1 MAKGWESKGI
11 EAQREEEL
19 EEKGPWKPPE
29 QLEIE
34 SKLHGLELSK
44 TRIERELEEA
54 TTEAHRAALQNAL
67 EYLAKEIDELRGRE

>member
-1 MAKGWESKGI
+1 MAKGWESKAV

-29 QLEIE
+29 QLEEE
-34 SKLHGLELSK
+34 SKLHGLERSK

-54 TTEAHRAALQNAL
+54 TTETHRAALQNAL
-67 EYLAKEIDELRGRE
+67 QYLAKEIDDLRSKE